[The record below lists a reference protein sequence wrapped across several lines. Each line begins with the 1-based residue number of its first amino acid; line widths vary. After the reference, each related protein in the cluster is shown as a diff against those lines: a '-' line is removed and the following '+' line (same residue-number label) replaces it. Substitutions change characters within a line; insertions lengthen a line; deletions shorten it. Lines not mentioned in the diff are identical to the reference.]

1 MNSQN
6 ILKFFGSKLDLK
18 LDNSELYDFELV
30 GVDND
35 YDKNLLDLTT
45 GGTITYD
52 SLVFDSNCVNGLLLP
67 YTYNINEQYS
77 GGTCEFLIRRRTE
90 LGWTIDATIN
100 KAGEPWSNGHNLFY
114 FGINSESEPE
124 HYLDNNLS
132 FKFTSGGTIQWISYR
147 YSGYCDTV
155 SGFTETN
162 YISSGQTSQM
172 FEEPLLSN
180 NDLIFN
186 ISITFK
192 RYSEYIDCDIANEGG
207 WNDMITG
214 VTVNNP
220 TDVMTGATES
230 VSYIEVLNEKWWN
243 ERNKRLGTLSIYIN
257 GKRIYKLENWEEIVP
272 SKRDGEHLI
281 QHVWGGGLFYSGGI
295 HDSLDTSFSFQRFRY
310 YEEPLNPIQINH
322 NYLTSVKPYYNITDV
337 TEPCSDTPIGL
348 TDIGLLT
355 ENNENILTEDNNI
368 LVY

>member
-18 LDNSELYDFELV
+18 LDSSELYDFELV
-30 GVDND
+30 GVSDD

-67 YTYNINEQYS
+67 YSYNINEQYS

-100 KAGEPWSNGHNLFY
+100 KFGQPWSSGHNLFY
-114 FGINSESEPE
+114 VGINSESEPE

-132 FKFTSGGTIQWISYR
+132 FKFTSDGRIQWTSYR

-162 YISSGQTSQM
+162 YISSGQTGQM
-172 FEEPLLSN
+172 FEEPFLSN

-186 ISITFK
+186 VAITFK
-192 RYSEYIDCDIANEGG
+192 RYSEYIGCEIENEGG

-220 TDVMTGATES
+220 TDVLTGATES

-257 GKRIYKLENWEEIVP
+257 GKRIYKLENWEEIIP
-272 SKRDGEHLI
+272 SVRDGEHLI

-295 HDSLDTSFSFQRFRY
+295 HESSDTSFRFQRFRY

-322 NYLTSVKPYYNITDV
+322 NYLTSVKPYYDITDV
-337 TEPCSDTPIGL
+337 TESCSDTPIGL
-348 TDIGLLT
+348 TDVGLLT
-355 ENNENILTEDNNI
+355 ENNDNILTEDNNI

>member
-18 LDNSELYDFELV
+18 LDSSELYDFELV
-30 GVDND
+30 GVSDD

-52 SLVFDSNCVNGLLLP
+52 SLVFDSDCISGILLP
-67 YTYNINEQYS
+67 ITYNIDELTTR
-77 GGTCEFLIRRRTE
+77 GECEFKVRRRTE

-100 KAGEPWSNGHNLFY
+100 KGGEPWSNGHNLFY

-132 FKFTSGGTIQWISYR
+132 FKFTSDGRIQWTSYR
-147 YSGYCDTV
+147 YSGYCDTD

-162 YISSGQTSQM
+162 YISSGQTAQM

-192 RYSEYIDCDIANEGG
+192 RYSEYVDCEIANEGG

-272 SKRDGEHLI
+272 SRRDGEHLI

-295 HDSLDTSFSFQRFRY
+295 HDSLETSFNFQRFRY

-322 NYLTSVKPYYNITDV
+322 NFLTSVKPYYDITDV

>member
-1 MNSQN
+1 M
-6 ILKFFGSKLDLK
+6 DLK
-18 LDNSELYDFELV
+18 LDSSELYDFELV
-30 GVDND
+30 GVSDD
-35 YDKNLLDLTT
+35 YDKNLLDFTT

-67 YTYNINEQYS
+67 YTYDINEQYS

-100 KAGEPWSNGHNLFY
+100 KGGEPWSNGHNLFY
-114 FGINSESEPE
+114 IGINSESEPE

-132 FKFTSGGTIQWISYR
+132 FKFTSDGRIQWTSYR

-162 YISSGQTSQM
+162 YISSGQTIQM
-172 FEEPLLSN
+172 FEEPFLSN

-186 ISITFK
+186 VAITFK
-192 RYSEYIDCDIANEGG
+192 RYSEYIGCEIENEGG

-220 TDVMTGATES
+220 TDVLTGATES

-243 ERNKRLGTLSIYIN
+243 ERNKRLGTLTIYIN
-257 GKRIYKLENWEEIVP
+257 GKRIYKLENWEEIIP

-295 HDSLDTSFSFQRFRY
+295 HDSLDTSFNFQRFRY

-322 NYLTSVKPYYNITDV
+322 NFLTSVKPYYDITDV

>member
-6 ILKFFGSKLDLK
+6 ILKFYGSKLDLK

-30 GVDND
+30 QTDSD
-35 YDKNLLDLTT
+35 YDKDLLDLTT

-67 YTYNINEQYS
+67 YSYNINEQYT
-77 GGTCEFLIRRRTE
+77 GGTCEFIIRRRTE
-90 LGWTIDATIN
+90 IGWTIDATIN
-100 KAGEPWSNGHNLFY
+100 KNGQPWSSGHNLFY
-114 FGINSESEPE
+114 VGINSESEPE

-132 FKFTSGGTIQWISYR
+132 FKFTSDGRMEWRSYR
-147 YSGYCDTV
+147 YSGYCDTD

-162 YISSGQTSQM
+162 YISTGQTEQM
-172 FEEPLLSN
+172 FEEPFLSD

-186 ISITFK
+186 IAITFK
-192 RYSEYIDCDIANEGG
+192 RYSEYVGCDIANQGG

-220 TDVMTGATES
+220 TDVITGATES
-230 VSYIEVLNEKWWN
+230 VSYIEVLNEKWWS
-243 ERNKRLGTLSIYIN
+243 ERDKRLGTLSIFIN
-257 GKRIYKLENWEEIVP
+257 GKRIYKLENFEEIIP
-272 SKRDGEHLI
+272 SVRDGEHLI

-295 HDSLDTSFSFQRFRY
+295 HESEDTFFRFQRFKY

-322 NYLTSVKPYYNITDV
+322 SYLTSVKPYYNITDV
-337 TEPCSDTPIGL
+337 TDSCGDVLIGF

-355 ENNENILTEDNNI
+355 ENNENIFTEDNNI
-368 LVY
+368 LTY